1 MARKYIEKNYER
13 PFFDKLLRNFLSITL
28 PNVRYFKVASFFV
41 KIGKPFSFLF
51 PKKIKNMI
59 GLMPTSFPKKLLK
72 NQEIYRAKGKKIA
85 RVALLTGCVQKEIS
99 PQINESTIRLLNRH
113 GVEVVV
119 MKKILVTRKLLKD
132 CEDKAIKT
140 FEAKLNT
147 NDELYS
153 QSKLIE
159 LSQGCDAVLTSLT
172 DKMDEETINKLPETV
187 KVISNFAVGFGNI
200 DLEAAKK
207 RGIAVT
213 NTPEVLSDATAEIG
227 ILLIL
232 GACRRAA
239 EGIEAAKESNWK
251 WSADYLIGK
260 QLTGSRL
267 GILGMGRIGQ
277 KIAKIAKSLG
287 MIIHYHN
294 RSKLSDDKE
303 QGAIYHDSLK
313 SLFSVSD
320 VLSICCPA
328 TKETVNLINKETVE
342 YFPKGA
348 VITNVARGDIVD
360 DDALIDALNRRKIY
374 AAGLD
379 VYKGEPNLNPGY
391 LKIKTA
397 FILPH
402 LGSAT
407 KDTRTAMANLAIDNI
422 DEFFNTGNCKNKVN

>member
-1 MARKYIEKNYER
+1 
-13 PFFDKLLRNFLSITL
+13 
-28 PNVRYFKVASFFV
+28 
-41 KIGKPFSFLF
+41 
-51 PKKIKNMI
+51 
-59 GLMPTSFPKKLLK
+59 
-72 NQEIYRAKGKKIA
+72 
-85 RVALLTGCVQKEIS
+85 
-99 PQINESTIRLLNRH
+99 
-113 GVEVVV
+113 
-119 MKKILVTRKLLKD
+119 MKKILITRKLIKD
-132 CEDKAIKT
+132 SEDKASKI
-140 FEAKLNT
+140 FEVNFNS

-159 LSQGCDAVLTSLT
+159 MSKGQDAILTSLT
-172 DKMDEETINKLPETV
+172 DKIDQDTIKKLPDTI

-207 RGIAVT
+207 KGIVVT

-232 GACRRAA
+232 GACRRVS
-239 EGIEAAKESNWK
+239 EGIQSAKESNWK

-260 QLTGSRL
+260 QLTGTRL

-277 KIAKIAKSLG
+277 KIASIAKSLG

-294 RSKLSDDKE
+294 RSKLSSDKE
-303 QGAIYHDSLK
+303 LGAIYHDNLK
-313 SLFSVSD
+313 SLFSLSD

-328 TKETVNLINKETVE
+328 TKETENLINKETLE
-342 YFPKGA
+342 YFPTGA

-360 DDALIDALNRRKIY
+360 DEALIDALNRRKIY

-391 LKIKTA
+391 QKIKSV
-397 FILPH
+397 FVLPH

-407 KDTRTAMANLAIDNI
+407 KHTRIAMANLAIDNI
-422 DEFFNTGNCKNKVN
+422 EEFFKTGNCKNKVN

>member
-1 MARKYIEKNYER
+1 
-13 PFFDKLLRNFLSITL
+13 
-28 PNVRYFKVASFFV
+28 
-41 KIGKPFSFLF
+41 
-51 PKKIKNMI
+51 
-59 GLMPTSFPKKLLK
+59 
-72 NQEIYRAKGKKIA
+72 
-85 RVALLTGCVQKEIS
+85 
-99 PQINESTIRLLNRH
+99 
-113 GVEVVV
+113 
-119 MKKILVTRKLLKD
+119 MKKILITRKLIKES
-132 CEDKAIKT
+132 EDKALKT
-140 FEAKLNT
+140 FEAKSNS

-159 LSQGCDAVLTSLT
+159 LSQGCDGILSSLT
-172 DKMDEETINKLPETV
+172 EKLDKETINMLPDTV
-187 KVISNFAVGFGNI
+187 KIISNFAVGFGNI

-207 RGIAVT
+207 RGITVT

-227 ILLIL
+227 VLLIL

-239 EGIEAAKESNWK
+239 EGIESAKEGGWK

-260 QLTGSRL
+260 QLTGTRL

-294 RSKLSDDKE
+294 RSKLNSEKE
-303 QGAIYHDSLK
+303 NGAIYHDNLK

-328 TKETVNLINKETVE
+328 TKETENMINKETVE

-360 DDALIDALNRRKIY
+360 DEALIDALNRRKIY
-374 AAGLD
+374 AVGLD
-379 VYKGEPNLNPGY
+379 VYKNEPNLNSGY
-391 LKIKTA
+391 LKIKSA

-407 KDTRTAMANLAIDNI
+407 KDTRIAMANLAIDNI
-422 DEFFNTGNCKNKVN
+422 DEFFKTGNCKNKVN

>member
-1 MARKYIEKNYER
+1 
-13 PFFDKLLRNFLSITL
+13 
-28 PNVRYFKVASFFV
+28 
-41 KIGKPFSFLF
+41 
-51 PKKIKNMI
+51 
-59 GLMPTSFPKKLLK
+59 
-72 NQEIYRAKGKKIA
+72 
-85 RVALLTGCVQKEIS
+85 
-99 PQINESTIRLLNRH
+99 
-113 GVEVVV
+113 
-119 MKKILVTRKLLKD
+119 MKKILITRKLLKAS
-132 CEDKAIKT
+132 EEKAAEL
-140 FEAKLNT
+140 FETKFNS

-172 DKMDEETINKLPETV
+172 DKMDADTINKLPDTV

-213 NTPEVLSDATAEIG
+213 NTPEVLTDATAEIG

-232 GACRRAA
+232 GACRRVS
-239 EGIEAAKESNWK
+239 EGIEAARESSWK

-294 RSKLSDDKE
+294 RSKLSEDKE

-342 YFPKGA
+342 YFPTGA

-360 DDALIDALNRRKIY
+360 DEALIDALHRRKIY

-391 LKIKTA
+391 LKIKSV

-407 KDTRTAMANLAIDNI
+407 KDTRIAMANLAIDNI
-422 DEFFNTGNCKNKVN
+422 NEFFETGNCKNKVN

>member
-1 MARKYIEKNYER
+1 
-13 PFFDKLLRNFLSITL
+13 
-28 PNVRYFKVASFFV
+28 
-41 KIGKPFSFLF
+41 
-51 PKKIKNMI
+51 
-59 GLMPTSFPKKLLK
+59 
-72 NQEIYRAKGKKIA
+72 
-85 RVALLTGCVQKEIS
+85 
-99 PQINESTIRLLNRH
+99 
-113 GVEVVV
+113 
-119 MKKILVTRKLLKD
+119 MKKILITRKLLKAS
-132 CEDKAIKT
+132 EEKAAQL
-140 FEAKLNT
+140 FEAKFNS

-153 QSKLIE
+153 QAKLIE

-172 DKMDEETINKLPETV
+172 DKMDADTINKLPETV

-200 DLEAAKK
+200 DLEAAKN

-232 GACRRAA
+232 GACRRVS
-239 EGIEAAKESNWK
+239 EGIEAARESNWK

-294 RSKLSDDKE
+294 RSRLSEDKE

-328 TKETVNLINKETVE
+328 TKETENLINKETVE
-342 YFPKGA
+342 YFPTGA

-360 DDALIDALNRRKIY
+360 DEALIDALHRRKIY

-391 LKIKTA
+391 LKIKSV

-407 KDTRTAMANLAIDNI
+407 KHTRTAMANLAIDNI
-422 DEFFNTGNCKNKVN
+422 DEFFKTGKCINKVN

>member
-1 MARKYIEKNYER
+1 
-13 PFFDKLLRNFLSITL
+13 
-28 PNVRYFKVASFFV
+28 
-41 KIGKPFSFLF
+41 
-51 PKKIKNMI
+51 
-59 GLMPTSFPKKLLK
+59 
-72 NQEIYRAKGKKIA
+72 
-85 RVALLTGCVQKEIS
+85 
-99 PQINESTIRLLNRH
+99 
-113 GVEVVV
+113 
-119 MKKILVTRKLLKD
+119 MKKILITRKLIKD
-132 CEDKAIKT
+132 SEDKASKT
-140 FEAKLNT
+140 FEPIFNP

-153 QSKLIE
+153 QSKVIE
-159 LSQGCDAVLTSLT
+159 MSKGCDGILSSLT
-172 DKMDEETINKLPETV
+172 DKMDKNTIDKLPDSI
-187 KVISNFAVGFGNI
+187 KIISNFAVGFGNI
-200 DLEAAKK
+200 DLDAAKK
-207 RGIAVT
+207 RGITVT

-294 RSKLSDDKE
+294 RSKLNEDKE

-313 SLFSVSD
+313 SLFSVTD
-320 VLSICCPA
+320 VLSVCCPA
-328 TKETVNLINKETVE
+328 TKETINLINKETLE
-342 YFPKGA
+342 YFPRGA

-360 DDALIDALNRRKIY
+360 DEALIDALNRRKIY

-379 VYKGEPNLNPGY
+379 VYKNEPNLNPGY
-391 LKIKTA
+391 SKLKSV

-407 KDTRTAMANLAIDNI
+407 KDTRIAMANLAIDNI